1 MSLNLLNEQ
10 MNNFLNVL
18 FDEKNESKA
27 INLTVQYAE
36 QNKDYY
42 KEILT
47 IIYQRF
53 QKENYLANKLKI
65 MNLMHGFSKSKCGL
79 TNEAKSITIEFL
91 TNIINF
97 YFDMLFKDNEEPVVI
112 SLISQFAEKN
122 KEYIKEISNLIYQR
136 YKKESIYGNKVK
148 IINVI
153 HSISKGKY
161 SRQYV
166 NEFKSFIFEIFSECY
181 INVNQEN
188 KIHLFKLYYTW
199 KYLIPNEILEK
210 LREKFSFDEMKEEIK
225 RTNPQL
231 IERYD
236 NYNKMKLEASI
247 KNQSY
252 SNNGSKL
259 LSLISSNKKFGEDDE
274 NNKNP
279 NHNYKTN
286 QSKKSPHLAINNQ
299 MNQMQN
305 PHNNINPPI
314 NTNLINN
321 NSSRI
326 NNTNN
331 NNNNKEREKQM
342 RIKKIQKEINKK
354 QYLEINKNQYLNKK
368 RTSSPKS
375 THSTTSN
382 RSNDSYKM
390 KKNSSLSQSI
400 NPQTIIN
407 PFYTIL
413 PHNQLFPQIK
423 FPNILQK
430 EPEREYLPEKILY
443 VFIINSRIE
452 LNYNFSFFS
461 SLAKFFHETY
471 QTSGLLPSTEIGNA
485 LFEKFNNENE
495 YKKIKDYSKNILF
508 DCPKKNECCICGYRN
523 LFYDKFVQH
532 LDIHYHYNY
541 LKTTSFD
548 KLLTRRPGCSK
559 NNWITNNYN
568 LNFKNKNNYTLNALL
583 YYHIDNDRM
592 INNQI
597 YNENEKEDDNEELIY
612 PVGKNEIK
620 CYYCG
625 DELKKKFFPKY
636 HYWFYVNIFQIKNK
650 GDMNNGVI
658 LIHEHCFDDYKLL
671 QKVNL

>member
-10 MNNFLNVL
+10 MNNFLDGL
-18 FDEKNESKA
+18 FDEKNESNA
-27 INLTVQYAE
+27 IKLIVQYAE

-47 IIYQRF
+47 TIYQRF
-53 QKENYLANKLKI
+53 QKENHLANKLKI
-65 MNLMHGFSKSKCGL
+65 MNLMHGFYSKSKCGL
-79 TNEAKSITIEFL
+79 TNEAKAITIEFL
-91 TNIINF
+91 TNIMNI
-97 YFDMLFKDNEEPVVI
+97 YFDTLFKDNEEPVVI

-122 KEYIKEISNLIYQR
+122 KEYIKEISKLIYQR
-136 YKKESIYGNKVK
+136 YLKESIYVNKVK

-166 NEFKSFIFEIFSECY
+166 DEFKSFIFEIFSECY
-181 INVNQEN
+181 NNVNQEN

-210 LREKFSFDEMKEEIK
+210 LRIKFNFDEMKEEIK

-231 IERYD
+231 IEKYD
-236 NYNKMKLEASI
+236 NYNNMKLEASL

-252 SNNGSKL
+252 SNNGSRLK
-259 LSLISSNKKFGEDDE
+259 SLISSNKKFGEDDE

-279 NHNYKTN
+279 NNNYKTN
-286 QSKKSPHLAINNQ
+286 QSKKSPHLTLNNQ

-305 PHNNINPPI
+305 PHNNLNPI
-314 NTNLINN
+314 NTSLINN

-326 NNTNN
+326 NNTNNN

-354 QYLEINKNQYLNKK
+354 QYLNKK

-382 RSNDSYKM
+382 RSNDSYKIN
-390 KKNSSLSQSI
+390 KNSSLTQSI
-400 NPQTIIN
+400 KPQTIIN
-407 PFYTIL
+407 PFYPTSS
-413 PHNQLFPQIK
+413 HNQLFPQIINK

-430 EPEREYLPEKILY
+430 KPEREYLPQKILY
-443 VFIINSRIE
+443 VKDSRIE

-471 QTSGLLPSTEIGNA
+471 QTSGLLPSTEIGNV

-508 DCPKKNECCICGYRN
+508 DYPKKNECCICGYRN

-568 LNFKNKNNYTLNALL
+568 LIFKNKNNYTLNALL
-583 YYHIDNDRM
+583 YYHIDNDRTT
-592 INNQI
+592 NNQNC
-597 YNENEKEDDNEELIY
+597 NENAKEDDNEELIY
-612 PVGKNEIK
+612 HVGKNEIK

-636 HYWFYVNIFQIKNK
+636 HYWFYVNVFQIKNK

-658 LIHEHCFDDYKLL
+658 LIHEHCFDDFKLL

>member
-10 MNNFLNVL
+10 MNNFLDGL
-18 FDEKNESKA
+18 FDEKNESNA
-27 INLTVQYAE
+27 IKLIVQYAE

-47 IIYQRF
+47 TIYQRF
-53 QKENYLANKLKI
+53 QKENHLANKLKI
-65 MNLMHGFSKSKCGL
+65 MNLMHGFYSKSKCGL
-79 TNEAKSITIEFL
+79 TNEAKAITIEFL
-91 TNIINF
+91 TNIMNI
-97 YFDMLFKDNEEPVVI
+97 YFDTLFKDNEKPVVI

-122 KEYIKEISNLIYQR
+122 KEYIKEISKLIYQR
-136 YKKESIYGNKVK
+136 YLKESIYVNKVK

-166 NEFKSFIFEIFSECY
+166 DEFKSFIFEIFSECY
-181 INVNQEN
+181 NNVNQEN

-210 LREKFSFDEMKEEIK
+210 LRIKFNFDEMKEEIK

-231 IERYD
+231 IEKYD
-236 NYNKMKLEASI
+236 NYNNMKLEASL

-252 SNNGSKL
+252 SNNGSRLK
-259 LSLISSNKKFGEDDE
+259 SLISSNKKFGEDDE

-279 NHNYKTN
+279 NNNYKTN
-286 QSKKSPHLAINNQ
+286 QSKKSPHLTLNNQ

-305 PHNNINPPI
+305 PHNNLNPI
-314 NTNLINN
+314 NTSLINN

-326 NNTNN
+326 NNTNNN

-354 QYLEINKNQYLNKK
+354 QYLNKK

-382 RSNDSYKM
+382 RSNDSYKIN
-390 KKNSSLSQSI
+390 KNSSLTQSI
-400 NPQTIIN
+400 KPQTIIN
-407 PFYTIL
+407 PFYPTSS
-413 PHNQLFPQIK
+413 HNQLFPQIINK

-430 EPEREYLPEKILY
+430 KPEREYLQEKILY
-443 VFIINSRIE
+443 VKDSRIE

-471 QTSGLLPSTEIGNA
+471 QTSGLLPSTEIGNV

-508 DCPKKNECCICGYRN
+508 DYPKKNECCICGYRN

-568 LNFKNKNNYTLNALL
+568 LIFKNKNNYTLNALL
-583 YYHIDNDRM
+583 YYHIDNDRTS
-592 INNQI
+592 NNQNN
-597 YNENEKEDDNEELIY
+597 NENEKEDDNEELIY
-612 PVGKNEIK
+612 HVGKNEIK

-636 HYWFYVNIFQIKNK
+636 HYWFYVNVFQIKNK

-658 LIHEHCFDDYKLL
+658 LIHEHCFDDFKLL